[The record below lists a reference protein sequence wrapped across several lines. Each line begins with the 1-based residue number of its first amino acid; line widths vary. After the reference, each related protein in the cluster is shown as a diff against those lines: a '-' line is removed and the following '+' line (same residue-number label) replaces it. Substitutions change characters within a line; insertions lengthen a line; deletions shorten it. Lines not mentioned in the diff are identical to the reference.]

1 MVLSMSRPWQH
12 PTTKVWYFRK
22 AVPAK
27 LRPLLQKREE
37 KVSLHTKDWVEA
49 KRLHARKSVEV
60 DNLWA
65 RLGAG
70 LPPINTAVPISLSPK
85 AIVALAGEFYRD
97 HLGANDEDPGSAD
110 WQSEI
115 RKYETIRNLP
125 LVSFHLPRTIE
136 HEYGEKAK
144 AFLALKGYVLD
155 QSTYR
160 MFLFEFAKAFT
171 DANQQLVRN
180 TKGDFTPDPKAAR
193 FPKFKDKN
201 DKVLLWPA
209 WEKYSAR
216 LKPATRK
223 RWRPIMTRLEDRFGD
238 DLTKLTFDGLL
249 ALRDDR
255 LKDWKPKTVREGD
268 IAAIRWLLQ
277 RLVKDRKLPRNVAA
291 EIEVLDNKNE
301 PAKQKGFRPEEARK
315 ILAAAIAPP
324 SKPMTVENAAARR
337 WIPWLCAY
345 TGARLNEI
353 TQARAQDV
361 SGKLHPKL
369 NTTIWI
375 LHITPEAGTVKTS
388 EDRDVPLHPH
398 LIEQGFIEYVK
409 SRSGLPLFYDPARA
423 RKKSDENPYYKKV
436 GDRLR
441 EWIRDQVGITEKSV
455 QPNHGWRHLF
465 KTIGRSIKMND
476 DVLDMIQGHKTRRE
490 AQEYGETWS
499 EVAYDE
505 ICKIPWYEIDCAE
518 LSSPESLV
526 SRRLTRRR
534 VRAKGRAKARRK
546 ETGGVKAA

>member
-70 LPPINTAVPISLSPK
+70 LPPINTAVPTSLSPK
-85 AIVALAGEFYRD
+85 AIVALAGEFYRS
-97 HLGANDEDPGSAD
+97 HVVANDENPGSAD

-115 RKYETIRNLP
+115 KKYELIKSLP
-125 LVSFHLPRTIE
+125 LASFHLPRTIQ
-136 HEYGEKAK
+136 HEYGKRAK
-144 AFLALKGYVLD
+144 AFLALKGYALD

-160 MFLFEFAKAFT
+160 MFLLQFAKAFT

-180 TKGDFTPDPKAAR
+180 AKGDYTPDPKAAR
-193 FPKFKDKN
+193 FPKFRDKN

-223 RWRPIMTRLEDRFGD
+223 RWRPIMTRLEARFGD

-277 RLVKDRKLPRNVAA
+277 RLVNDRKLQRNVAA
-291 EIEVLDNKNE
+291 GIEVRDDKNV
-301 PAKQKGFRPEEARK
+301 PTKQKGFQPDEARK
-315 ILAAAIAPP
+315 ILAATLVPP
-324 SKPMTVENAAARR
+324 GKLMTPENAAARR
-337 WIPWLCAY
+337 WVPWLCAY

-353 TQARAQDV
+353 TQLRAMDV
-361 SGKLHPKL
+361 TPVLHKEL
-369 NTTIWI
+369 NKKIWN
-375 LHITPEAGTVKTS
+375 LKITPDAGTVKTGK
-388 EDRDVPLHPH
+388 DRDVPLHPH
-398 LIEQGFIEYVK
+398 LIKQGFIKYVD
-409 SRSGLPLFYDPARA
+409 SRRGLRLFFGPDHE
-423 RKKSDENPYYKKV
+423 RKQSDENPYSRKV
-436 GDRLR
+436 GDRVR
-441 EWIRDQVGITEKSV
+441 EWVRDVVGIKDELI
-455 QPNHGWRHLF
+455 QPNHGWRHRF
-465 KTIGRSIKMND
+465 KTVGRSVKMNL
-476 DVLDMIQGHKTRRE
+476 DVLDHIQGHKPRRDS
-490 AQEYGETWS
+490 QEYGEITIEMS
-499 EVAYDE
+499 YDE

-518 LSSPESLV
+518 SSSFESV
-526 SRRLTRRR
+526 APRRSSGRR
-534 VRAKGRAKARRK
+534 VRRKGRLNVRNKERK
-546 ETGGVKAA
+546 STKAA

>member
-70 LPPINTAVPISLSPK
+70 LPPIKTAVPISLSPK

-180 TKGDFTPDPKAAR
+180 IKGDYTPDPKAAR
-193 FPKFKDKN
+193 FPKFKDKK
-201 DKVLLWPA
+201 DKALLWPA

-277 RLVKDRKLPRNVAA
+277 RLVNDRKLQRNVAA
-291 EIEVLDNKNE
+291 GIEVRDDKNV
-301 PAKQKGFRPEEARK
+301 PTKQKGFQPDEARK
-315 ILAAAIAPP
+315 ILAATLVPP
-324 SKPMTVENAAARR
+324 GKLMTPENAAARR
-337 WIPWLCAY
+337 WVPWLCAY

-353 TQARAQDV
+353 TQLRAMDV
-361 SGKLHPKL
+361 TPVLHKEL
-369 NTTIWI
+369 NKKIWN
-375 LHITPEAGTVKTS
+375 LKITPDAGTVKTGK
-388 EDRDVPLHPH
+388 DRDVPLHPH
-398 LIEQGFIEYVK
+398 LIEQGFIKYVD
-409 SRSGLPLFYDPARA
+409 SRRGLRLFFGPDHE
-423 RKKSDENPYYKKV
+423 RKQSDENPYSRKV
-436 GDRLR
+436 GDRVR
-441 EWIRDQVGITEKSV
+441 EWVRDVVGIKDELI
-455 QPNHGWRHLF
+455 QPNHGWRHRF
-465 KTIGRSIKMND
+465 KTVGRSVKMNL
-476 DVLDMIQGHKTRRE
+476 DVLDHIQGHKPRRDS
-490 AQEYGETWS
+490 QEYGEITIEMS
-499 EVAYDE
+499 YDE

-526 SRRLTRRR
+526 SRRPTRRR